1 MTDTAALPADKFAL
15 PADTVFNRPADA
27 PLRVGRGALAV
38 LPGFNTRV
46 KDDEYKA
53 RVADIATSVETNGF
67 YDHKPFAVVMLPG
80 DQTMYVY
87 DGEHRLEAVDLATL
101 NGAEFPEG
109 LPIAFAAD
117 GTTVKD
123 LTISLVHDN
132 SGANLNPVE
141 LAAVVRRLLALGM
154 EKSEIATSIGRSG
167 RHIDNLIVLAGVDD
181 SVKQAVAS
189 GQIAAAE
196 VVKIA
201 RKDPKK
207 TTATVKQVIKDAV
220 AKGKA
225 KATPKTMA
233 TGPKMKTISLP
244 VEFTEGEKAGEVFKR
259 MASALRSELK
269 IGAEDALGESGSMV
283 IRLTVVDHEA
293 EAAKKAAVDAKA
305 EAARDKAEKAK
316 AAADAKAVAAKAA
329 AQALADKAKAAAKAA
344 PKKAAPKKAT
354 TAAKTAPAAK
364 TGSAGKKAP
373 IKPSEADLAAA
384 ATRLAEKSSNK
395 APETPDAATGGD
407 TNNGL

>member
-53 RVADIATSVETNGF
+53 RVADIAKSIVDNGF

-87 DGEHRLEAVDLATL
+87 DGEHRLEAVDLASL
-101 NGAEFPEG
+101 DGAEFPGG

-154 EKSEIATSIGRSG
+154 EKSEIADSIGRSG

-181 SVKQAVAS
+181 TVKQAVAS

-207 TTATVKQVIKDAV
+207 TTAVVKQVIKDAA

-244 VEFTEGEKAGEVFKR
+244 FEFAEGEKAGELFKR
-259 MASALRSELK
+259 MATAMRSELK
-269 IGAEDALGESGSMV
+269 IGAEDALTEAGSLTV
-283 IRLTVVDHEA
+283 RLVVVDHEA
-293 EAAKKAAVDAKA
+293 EAVKQAAAAAKA
-305 EAARDKAEKAK
+305 EAARDKAQKAQ

-329 AQALADKAKAAAKAA
+329 AKALAEKAKVKAAADKAKAKPAK
-344 PKKAAPKKAT
+344 P
-354 TAAKTAPAAK
+354 AAKTAPAAK
-364 TGSAGKKAP
+364 TGSAGKKASV
-373 IKPSEADLAAA
+373 KPSEADLAAA
-384 ATRLAEKSSNK
+384 ATKLAAKAADK

>member
-1 MTDTAALPADKFAL
+1 MTDIANLPADKFAL

-27 PLRVGRGALAV
+27 PTRVGRGALTV

-46 KDDEYKA
+46 KDADYKA
-53 RVADIATSVETNGF
+53 RVADIAANIVANGF
-67 YDHKPFAVVMLPG
+67 YDHKPFAVVMMPG
-80 DQTMYVY
+80 DETMYVY
-87 DGEHRLEAVDLATL
+87 DGEHRLEAVDLAIL
-101 NGAEFPEG
+101 DGAEFPDG
-109 LPIAFAAD
+109 LPVAFAAD

-132 SGANLNPVE
+132 NGANLNPVE

-154 EKSEIATSIGRSG
+154 EKSEIADSIGRSG

-181 SVKQAVAS
+181 TVKQAVAS

-207 TTATVKQVIKDAV
+207 TTATVKQVIKDA
-220 AKGKA
+220 ADKGKK

-233 TGPKMKTISLP
+233 TGPKMKSISLDVAFP
-244 VEFTEGEKAGEVFKR
+244 EGEKASEVFKR
-259 MASALRSELK
+259 MATALRGELK
-269 IGAEDALGESGSMV
+269 IGAEDVLSESGSMV

-293 EAAKKAAVDAKA
+293 EAAKKAAADAKA
-305 EAARDKAEKAK
+305 EAARDKAAKAQATADAK
-316 AAADAKAVAAKAA
+316 AAAAEAAKK
-329 AQALADKAKAAAKAA
+329 ALADKAKVKEAV
-344 PKKAAPKKAT
+344 KKP
-354 TAAKTAPAAK
+354 AAKTADKAK
-364 TGSAGKKAP
+364 TKAPAKKAP
-373 IKPSEADLAAA
+373 VKPSQADLAAA
-384 ATRLAEKSSNK
+384 ATKLAAKAAKK
-395 APETPDAATGGD
+395 APETPSAAPDVD